1 MFNLEVRVD
10 DFGGH
15 GVVAL
20 DGDLDLADV
29 PGVAS
34 DLIAVGAACGPSVIV
49 DMTGLDFIDCCG
61 LGMLVR
67 VLKWTQVRGGD
78 LTLVAPQRRVRRIL
92 VVTGLLDV
100 FSVYPSVEQALRGAK
115 PVRIVPD
122 ATPRRLVPSR
132 QPAAAS
138 AGSWRR
144 HRERPDTVRC
154 GNHADHPPTSHDPG
168 RLAKTRWNRRAWPPW
183 APTARGHRRAWL
195 GRACP
200 RPRGHGA

>member
-1 MFNLEVRVD
+1 MLSVELSIG
-10 DFGGH
+10 DFDGQA
-15 GVVAL
+15 VVAL
-20 DGDLDLADV
+20 RGEPDLADISS
-29 PGVAS
+29 VAS
-34 DLIAVGAACGPSVIV
+34 HLIAAVAACGPSVIV

-67 VLKWTQVRGGD
+67 VLKWTRVRGGD
-78 LTLVAPQRRVRRIL
+78 LSLVAPQQRVRRIL
-92 VVTGLLDV
+92 SVTGLLDV

-122 ATPRRLVPSR
+122 AAPRRLVPSR
-132 QPAAAS
+132 QPVLAS

-144 HRERPDTVRC
+144 HRERPGTGRC
-154 GNHADHPPTSHDPG
+154 ENPADHPPASHDPG
-168 RLAKTRWNRRAWPPW
+168 RLAKPRWNRRAWPPW
-183 APTARGHRRAWL
+183 VPEARRHRRAWL

>member
-15 GVVAL
+15 AVVAL

-49 DMTGLDFIDCCG
+49 DMTGLEFIDCCG

-67 VLKWTQVRGGD
+67 VLKWARARGGD
-78 LTLVAPQRRVRRIL
+78 LSLVAPQDRVRRL
-92 VVTGLLDV
+92 LSLTGLLGV
-100 FSVYPSVEQALRGAK
+100 FSVYPSVEQAVRGPK
-115 PVRIVPD
+115 LVQLMPD
-122 ATPRRLVPSR
+122 AASRRLIPSR
-132 QPAAAS
+132 QPVLAS

-144 HRERPDTVRC
+144 HRERPSTGRC
-154 GNHADHPPTSHDPG
+154 GNPAGHPLASRVPG
-168 RLAKTRWNRRAWPPW
+168 RLAMIRWDRHAWPPW
-183 APTARGHRRAWL
+183 VPAARRHRRAWL
-195 GRACP
+195 GLACP